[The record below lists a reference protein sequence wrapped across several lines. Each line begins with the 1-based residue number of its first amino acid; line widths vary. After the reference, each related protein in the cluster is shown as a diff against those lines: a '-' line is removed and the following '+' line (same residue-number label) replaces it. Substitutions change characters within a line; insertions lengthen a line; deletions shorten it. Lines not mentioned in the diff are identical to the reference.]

1 MTSKPKIRSI
11 SRKNRRKFQAGAGF
25 LTKSQAIYQVRER
38 TFPKFDK
45 IWFFYHPH
53 IDPNTERIS
62 QLIWKFAVSSSTEYR
77 IMKTPTRHSL
87 IWLSSAYLAFG
98 MPANAQATTKLDLDR
113 DGIANINDPDVD
125 NDGLLNGA
133 DRNIDG
139 GTARSGPLKGR
150 YIGDRL
156 NNDDASETD
165 MDADGLADNSLQE
178 TDIDGDGLADG
189 AANETDIDSDGR
201 ADDAAN
207 EVDMDGDGKTDDAPN
222 ETDIDGD
229 GLEDDAAAETDI
241 DGDNRADNSANET
254 DIDGDGRADDAA
266 NETDI
271 DGDGKTDIAANETD
285 IDGDSL
291 EDNAATETD
300 IDGDGKM
307 DDAANEADIDGDGMK
322 DESTN
327 EADIDGDNLL
337 DDASNE
343 HDVDG
348 DGLNDEALKE
358 TDIDGD
364 NLENATDNETDIDGD
379 NIINDE
385 DPDMDSDGV
394 ENEIDEDFDND
405 GVKDTIDFTDDGG
418 NGSFIDDDS
427 AEPTNDF
434 VSTKLSELLGVAND
448 SKLKVAVMSTTEPYG
463 TWNYTTSDGISVN
476 GVWSYPA
483 DKPEELKPFMSNVAG
498 ENRIYAQYPNGF
510 LTFYSWLPGEPV
522 GFAFSTLSEQATG
535 KTAPIARL
543 HSYVSGFPNAYPEI
557 LPQVISGWTS
567 IMFSGDLRVF
577 DGIGPI
583 LDQQRAIFKI
593 VTDWEKENYPADR
606 R

>member
-1 MTSKPKIRSI
+1 
-11 SRKNRRKFQAGAGF
+11 
-25 LTKSQAIYQVRER
+25 
-38 TFPKFDK
+38 
-45 IWFFYHPH
+45 
-53 IDPNTERIS
+53 
-62 QLIWKFAVSSSTEYR
+62 
-77 IMKTPTRHSL
+77 MKTPKRHSL
-87 IWLSSAYLAFG
+87 IWLSTAYLTFG
-98 MPANAQATTKLDLDR
+98 MSANAQVAIAPDLDR
-113 DGIANINDPDVD
+113 DGIANINDRDVD

-156 NNDDASETD
+156 NNDSASETD

-178 TDIDGDGLADG
+178 TDIDGDGLADD
-189 AANETDIDSDGR
+189 AANETDIDGDGR
-201 ADDAAN
+201 SDDTAK
-207 EVDMDGDGKTDDAPN
+207 ELDIDGDGKTDDAKN

-241 DGDNRADNSANET
+241 DGDNRADNSADET
-254 DIDGDGRADDAA
+254 DIDSDGRSDDAA

-271 DGDGKTDIAANETD
+271 DGDGKKDIAANETD
-285 IDGDSL
+285 IDGDNL
-291 EDNAATETD
+291 A
-300 IDGDGKM
+300 
-307 DDAANEADIDGDGMK
+307 DDADNE
-322 DESTN
+322 N
-327 EADIDGDNLL
+327 
-337 DDASNE
+337 
-343 HDVDG
+343 DVDG
-348 DGLNDEALKE
+348 DGIDDEALKE

-364 NLENATDNETDIDGD
+364 NLENAADKESDIDGD

-427 AEPTNDF
+427 AEDTIDT
-434 VSTKLSELLGVAND
+434 VSSKLSELFGVAKN
-448 SKLKVAVMSTTEPYG
+448 SNLKVAVIKTKDPYYG
-463 TWNYTTSDGISVN
+463 TWNYKTSDGISLN
-476 GVWSYPA
+476 GVWSYSA
-483 DKPEELKPFMSNVAG
+483 DKPEDFKPFISNVEG

-510 LTFYSWLPGEPV
+510 LTFYSWLAGDPV
-522 GFAFSTLSEQATG
+522 NFAFSTLSEQATG
-535 KTAPIARL
+535 KIAPIARL

-583 LDQQRAIFKI
+583 VDQQRAIFKI

>member
-1 MTSKPKIRSI
+1 
-11 SRKNRRKFQAGAGF
+11 
-25 LTKSQAIYQVRER
+25 
-38 TFPKFDK
+38 
-45 IWFFYHPH
+45 
-53 IDPNTERIS
+53 
-62 QLIWKFAVSSSTEYR
+62 
-77 IMKTPTRHSL
+77 MKTPTRRSL

-98 MPANAQATTKLDLDR
+98 MPTNAQTTTAPDLDR

-156 NNDDASETD
+156 NNDNAAEAD
-165 MDADGLADNSLQE
+165 MDADGLADNSLKE
-178 TDIDGDGLADG
+178 TDIDGDGLADS
-189 AANETDIDSDGR
+189 AANETDIDGDGR

-207 EVDMDGDGKTDDAPN
+207 EADIDGDGKTDDAPN

-229 GLEDDAAAETDI
+229 GLEDDATAEADI
-241 DGDNRADNSANET
+241 DGDNRADNSASES
-254 DIDGDGRADDAA
+254 DIDGDGRADDTA

-271 DGDGKTDIAANETD
+271 DGDGKTDISINETD
-285 IDGDSL
+285 IDGD
-291 EDNAATETD
+291 
-300 IDGDGKM
+300 
-307 DDAANEADIDGDGMK
+307 
-322 DESTN
+322 
-327 EADIDGDNLL
+327 NLA

-348 DGLNDEALKE
+348 DGLDDEALKE

-364 NLENATDNETDIDGD
+364 NLENAADNEADIDGD
-379 NIINDE
+379 NIVNDE

-427 AEPTNDF
+427 AKPTNDF
-434 VSTKLSELLGVAND
+434 VSSKLSELLGVAND
-448 SKLKVAVMSTTEPYG
+448 SRLKVAVMSTTEPYG
-463 TWNYTTSDGISVN
+463 TWNYRTSDGISVN

-483 DKPEELKPFMSNVAG
+483 DKPEELKPFMSNAAG

-557 LPQVISGWTS
+557 LPQVISGSTS
-567 IMFSGDLRVF
+567 IMFYGDLPVF

-583 LDQQRAIFKI
+583 VDQQRAIFKI
-593 VTDWEKENYPADR
+593 VTDWEKENYPTDR

>member
-1 MTSKPKIRSI
+1 
-11 SRKNRRKFQAGAGF
+11 
-25 LTKSQAIYQVRER
+25 
-38 TFPKFDK
+38 
-45 IWFFYHPH
+45 
-53 IDPNTERIS
+53 
-62 QLIWKFAVSSSTEYR
+62 
-77 IMKTPTRHSL
+77 MKTPKRHSL
-87 IWLSSAYLAFG
+87 IWLSTAYLAFG
-98 MPANAQATTKLDLDR
+98 TPANAQATTAPDLDR
-113 DGIANINDPDVD
+113 DGIANINDRDVD
-125 NDGLLNGA
+125 SDGLLNGA

-139 GTARSGPLKGR
+139 GTAKSGPLKGR

-156 NNDDASETD
+156 NNDNASETD
-165 MDADGLADNSLQE
+165 MDADGLADNSLKE

-189 AANETDIDSDGR
+189 AASETDIDSDGR

-207 EVDMDGDGKTDDAPN
+207 EMDIDGDGKTDDAPN

-241 DGDNRADNSANET
+241 DGDNRDDNSANET
-254 DIDGDGRADDAA
+254 DIDGDEKMDDAA
-266 NETDI
+266 KENDI
-271 DGDGKTDIAANETD
+271 DGDGKTDIATNETD

-291 EDNAATETD
+291 EDNAAAETD
-300 IDGDGKM
+300 IDGDGKT

-327 EADIDGDNLL
+327 EA
-337 DDASNE
+337 
-343 HDVDG
+343 
-348 DGLNDEALKE
+348 
-358 TDIDGD
+358 DIDGD

-483 DKPEELKPFMSNVAG
+483 DKPEELKPFMSNVAD

-510 LTFYSWLPGEPV
+510 LTFYSWMPGEPV

-535 KTAPIARL
+535 KIAPIARL

>member
-1 MTSKPKIRSI
+1 M
-11 SRKNRRKFQAGAGF
+11 
-25 LTKSQAIYQVRER
+25 TKSQAIYQVRER

-271 DGDGKTDIAANETD
+271 DGD
-285 IDGDSL
+285 
-291 EDNAATETD
+291 
-300 IDGDGKM
+300 
-307 DDAANEADIDGDGMK
+307 
-322 DESTN
+322 
-327 EADIDGDNLL
+327 NLL

-434 VSTKLSELLGVAND
+434 VSSKLSELLGVAND

-463 TWNYTTSDGISVN
+463 TWNYRTSDGISVN

-483 DKPEELKPFMSNVAG
+483 GKPEELKPFMSNVAG
-498 ENRIYAQYPNGF
+498 ENRIYTQYPNGF

-543 HSYVSGFPNAYPEI
+543 HSYVSGFPNAYPEL

-567 IMFSGDLRVF
+567 IMFHGDLRVF

>member
-1 MTSKPKIRSI
+1 
-11 SRKNRRKFQAGAGF
+11 
-25 LTKSQAIYQVRER
+25 
-38 TFPKFDK
+38 
-45 IWFFYHPH
+45 
-53 IDPNTERIS
+53 
-62 QLIWKFAVSSSTEYR
+62 
-77 IMKTPTRHSL
+77 MKTPTRRSL

-98 MPANAQATTKLDLDR
+98 MPTNAQTTAAPDLDR

-156 NNDDASETD
+156 NNDNAAEAD
-165 MDADGLADNSLQE
+165 MDADGLADNSL
-178 TDIDGDGLADG
+178 
-189 AANETDIDSDGR
+189 
-201 ADDAAN
+201 
-207 EVDMDGDGKTDDAPN
+207 
-222 ETDIDGD
+222 
-229 GLEDDAAAETDI
+229 
-241 DGDNRADNSANET
+241 
-254 DIDGDGRADDAA
+254 
-266 NETDI
+266 
-271 DGDGKTDIAANETD
+271 
-285 IDGDSL
+285 
-291 EDNAATETD
+291 
-300 IDGDGKM
+300 
-307 DDAANEADIDGDGMK
+307 
-322 DESTN
+322 
-327 EADIDGDNLL
+327 
-337 DDASNE
+337 
-343 HDVDG
+343 
-348 DGLNDEALKE
+348 KE

-364 NLENATDNETDIDGD
+364 NIV
-379 NIINDE
+379 NDE

-427 AEPTNDF
+427 AKPTNDF
-434 VSTKLSELLGVAND
+434 VSSKLSELLGVAND
-448 SKLKVAVMSTTEPYG
+448 SRLKVAVMSTTEPYG
-463 TWNYTTSDGISVN
+463 TWNYRTSDGISVN

-483 DKPEELKPFMSNVAG
+483 DKPEELKPFMSNAAG

-510 LTFYSWLPGEPV
+510 LTFYSWLPDEPV

-557 LPQVISGWTS
+557 LPQVISGSTS
-567 IMFSGDLRVF
+567 IMFYGDLPVF

-583 LDQQRAIFKI
+583 VDQQRAIFKI
-593 VTDWEKENYPADR
+593 VTDWEKENYPTDR